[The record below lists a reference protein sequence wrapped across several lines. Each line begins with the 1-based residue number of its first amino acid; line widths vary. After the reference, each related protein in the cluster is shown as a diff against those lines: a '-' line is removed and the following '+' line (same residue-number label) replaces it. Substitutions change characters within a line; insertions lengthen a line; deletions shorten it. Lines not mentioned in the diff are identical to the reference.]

1 MKKINFFE
9 SVLVEL
15 NRDVEVDDE
24 FIPID
29 ETLFVNTGV
38 FEQSERGDYE
48 LCTLKKGSPVYV
60 SMMPNG
66 VFYVTD
72 SENSSRCHAQVV
84 LSDFTL
90 PDNMEFVQ
98 SQSTVNRKPRL
109 TK

>member
-9 SVLVEL
+9 NVLVEL
-15 NRDVEVDDE
+15 NRDLEVDDE
-24 FIPID
+24 FSPID
-29 ETLFVNTGV
+29 EKLFVNTGV
-38 FEQSERGDYE
+38 FEKSERGAYE

-66 VFYVTD
+66 IFYLTD

-98 SQSTVNRKPRL
+98 AQSTVHRKPRIS
-109 TK
+109 K